1 MYISEV
7 LTCASL
13 EGQRY
18 AFAMQEAKS
27 SKLKAKS
34 SKFESYAF
42 TLKMA
47 FFMPSSLLM
56 QGA

>member
-1 MYISEV
+1 MYTSEV

-27 SKLKAKS
+27 SKLKAKN
-34 SKFESYAF
+34 SKS
-42 TLKMA
+42 
-47 FFMPSSLLM
+47 
-56 QGA
+56 

>member
-1 MYISEV
+1 MYTSEV

-27 SKLKAKS
+27 SMLKAKS

-47 FFMPSSLLM
+47 FLMPSS
-56 QGA
+56 